1 MVFASSSSALSR
13 RSSSSSAL
21 AAEFS
26 THGIKQGRGACSG
39 GISNPCPITTV
50 GIPALRAAY
59 SATGEASTSTAVGLM
74 SSNRAY
80 QRSSTDRT
88 WSTLSKPKRSSISA
102 WLRGP
107 DTSAA
112 TFGAIRGSLMQLKS
126 AGARNRCAET
136 SSAIAKITFHC
147 ASRKAIAI
155 GSNLERCLRR
165 QVRSPRQPSCR
176 LRTGRRLLRPAWCL
190 RPNLQAGGRRRPGRT
205 GC

>member
-1 MVFASSSSALSR
+1 MLSELKSSVIDFGAFLRRRAGMVFASSSSALSR

-155 GSNLERCLRR
+155 GSNLERC
-165 QVRSPRQPSCR
+165 PRLPPCSHTM
-176 LRTGRRLLRPAWCL
+176 RTDLV
-190 RPNLQAGGRRRPGRT
+190 T
-205 GC
+205 TY